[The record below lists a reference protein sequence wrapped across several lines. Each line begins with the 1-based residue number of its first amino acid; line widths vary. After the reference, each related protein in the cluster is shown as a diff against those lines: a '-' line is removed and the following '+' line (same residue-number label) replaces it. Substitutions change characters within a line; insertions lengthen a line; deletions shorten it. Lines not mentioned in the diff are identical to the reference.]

1 MHFFPIKRLICDCWP
16 GDGDQSGTYS
26 RRNWRLFNARFVAPL
41 ERDTRGGPAGE
52 ARPSIRRQQSSAGV
66 GNTAVSELHAGES
79 GIVLAP
85 LVNVAAV
92 GQLHLGLFS
101 SFVLLD
107 VLVATIKKGC
117 HWLFLEEIQVPVPW
131 PGLSA
136 LRRDEVNV

>member
-1 MHFFPIKRLICDCWP
+1 MIVGR
-16 GDGDQSGTYS
+16 GDGDQSGNYS

-41 ERDTRGGPAGE
+41 EKDTRGGPARE
-52 ARPSIRRQQSSAGV
+52 ARPSIQRQQSSAGV

-92 GQLHLGLFS
+92 GQLHWGLFS

-107 VLVATIKKGC
+107 VLVAAIQKGC
-117 HWLFLEEIQVPVPW
+117 HWVFF
-131 PGLSA
+131 
-136 LRRDEVNV
+136 